1 MYADVKQP
9 PGPPPWRA
17 LVSTFVPFV
26 CMSDDVNRQAP
37 PKVVVG
43 PLVAKPPILPISI
56 SSANEREVEERVVV
70 IVVVAGGACAKSPDR
85 LFVSVIA
92 G

>member
-1 MYADVKQP
+1 
-9 PGPPPWRA
+9 
-17 LVSTFVPFV
+17 
-26 CMSDDVNRQAP
+26 MS
-37 PKVVVG
+37 
-43 PLVAKPPILPISI
+43 PLVASAKPPILPISI

-70 IVVVAGGACAKSPDR
+70 VVAGGACAKSPDR